1 VPFDDAGARKIERD
15 RWDWWRQVGMRSP
28 LEQGRR
34 KRQRL
39 RGRRSGPSARPMASK
54 FETFSALHVPGD
66 PVILYNIWDVGSAQ
80 AVTAAGAKA
89 LATGSHPVGD
99 ASGFGDAQ
107 QVPLD
112 FVFDNAGRIVDA
124 VDLPLTVDFESAYS
138 TDPEEGGA
146 DVARLKETGAV
157 GCNFEDQVIG
167 GEGLHPLDLQVQ
179 RIAAIRRAVGDD
191 FFINARTDL
200 FLKTQTYD
208 DALIDQVVER
218 GKAFADAGASGFF
231 VPRLSDPAQI
241 ERGVRE
247 VSLPLNVIAF
257 PGAPDKKVWADAGVA
272 RISHGPF
279 PHRALMAKLAEMARE
294 AIG

>member
-1 VPFDDAGARKIERD
+1 
-15 RWDWWRQVGMRSP
+15 
-28 LEQGRR
+28 
-34 KRQRL
+34 
-39 RGRRSGPSARPMASK
+39 MASK
-54 FETFSALHVPGD
+54 FETFAALHVPGN
-66 PVILYNIWDVGSAQ
+66 PVVLYNIWDAGSAQ
-80 AVTAAGAKA
+80 AVAQAGAKA

-99 ASGFGDAQ
+99 AAGFGDGQ

-112 FVFDNAGRIVDA
+112 YVFANARRIMTA
-124 VDLPLTVDFESAYS
+124 VDLPLTVDFEGAYS
-138 TDPEEGGA
+138 TDPEEGGRN
-146 DVARLKETGAV
+146 VAQLKATGAV

-167 GEGLHPLDLQVQ
+167 GEGLHPLDLQVR
-179 RIAAIRRAVGDD
+179 RIRAIRDAVGDD

-231 VPRLSDPAQI
+231 VPRIAEPAHI
-241 ERGVRE
+241 ERVVRE
-247 VSLPLNVIAF
+247 VPLPLNAIAF
-257 PGAPDKKVWADAGVA
+257 PGAPEKKVWADAGVA

-279 PHRALMAKLAEMARE
+279 PHRALMAKLTEMARE